1 MEKYQKITAIVSLGM
16 MSLGVNAAP
25 NVATDITPVHSL
37 VSQVMAGVGTP
48 DLLIQSGASPHNYSL
63 SPSEAEALQEADL
76 VFWIGEGLTPW
87 LERSLDN
94 LSPTSTKIELLEAQ
108 GTTTYAFREGATF
121 GAHEDEDDGHEDEA
135 HEDEAHEDEA
145 HEDEAHE
152 DEAHEDEAH
161 EDEAHEDEAHEDEAH
176 EDEAHEDEAHEDE
189 AHEDEH
195 HHDHSGVDPHA
206 WLDPANGKV
215 WLDVIASALAEKDP
229 ENASQYLENAAIS
242 KAKIDTATLSIENTI
257 AQLQDKQFIVF
268 HDAYQYFEKRFGI
281 MAAGSISISD
291 ASKPSPGRIAEIRQ
305 LVEDLSVS
313 CVFTEPQ
320 YNPGIVN
327 AVFGDTGVNTSG
339 VIDPL
344 GSGLVTGTNLYS
356 NLLIEIAKGLQ
367 SCLGKK

>member
-1 MEKYQKITAIVSLGM
+1 MEKYQKITAILSLGM

-25 NVATDITPVHSL
+25 NVATDINPVHSL

-121 GAHEDEDDGHEDEA
+121 GAHEDEDDG
-135 HEDEAHEDEA
+135 
-145 HEDEAHE
+145 
-152 DEAHEDEAH
+152 
-161 EDEAHEDEAHEDEAH
+161 
-176 EDEAHEDEAHEDE
+176 HEDEAHEDE

>member
-1 MEKYQKITAIVSLGM
+1 MENYQKLTAIVSLGM
-16 MSLGVNAAP
+16 LSLGVNSAP
-25 NVATDITPVHSL
+25 SVATDITPVHSL

-94 LSPTSTKIELLEAQ
+94 LSPTSTKIELLAAQ

-121 GAHEDEDDGHEDEA
+121 GAHEDEDDSHKDEVHEG
-135 HEDEAHEDEA
+135 
-145 HEDEAHE
+145 
-152 DEAHEDEAH
+152 
-161 EDEAHEDEAHEDEAH
+161 EAH

-215 WLDVIASALAEKDP
+215 WLDIIALALVEKDP
-229 ENASQYLENAAIS
+229 DNATQYLENAAIG
-242 KAKIDTATLSIENTI
+242 KANIDTAAISIENTI

-327 AVFGDTGVNTSG
+327 AVFGDTGVDTSG

-356 NLLIEIAKGLQ
+356 NLLIEIANGLQ

>member
-37 VSQVMAGVGTP
+37 VSQVMAGVGAP

-121 GAHEDEDDGHEDEA
+121 GAHEDEDDG
-135 HEDEAHEDEA
+135 
-145 HEDEAHE
+145 
-152 DEAHEDEAH
+152 
-161 EDEAHEDEAHEDEAH
+161 H

>member
-1 MEKYQKITAIVSLGM
+1 MEKYQKLTAIVSLGM

-37 VSQVMAGVGTP
+37 VSQVMAGVGAP

-94 LSPTSTKIELLEAQ
+94 LSPSSTKIELLEAQ

-121 GAHEDEDDGHEDEA
+121 GAHEDEDDG
-135 HEDEAHEDEA
+135 
-145 HEDEAHE
+145 
-152 DEAHEDEAH
+152 
-161 EDEAHEDEAHEDEAH
+161 H

>member
-1 MEKYQKITAIVSLGM
+1 MEKYQKITAILSLGM

-37 VSQVMAGVGTP
+37 VSQVMAGVGAP

-121 GAHEDEDDGHEDEA
+121 GAHEDEDDG
-135 HEDEAHEDEA
+135 
-145 HEDEAHE
+145 
-152 DEAHEDEAH
+152 
-161 EDEAHEDEAHEDEAH
+161 H

>member
-1 MEKYQKITAIVSLGM
+1 MEKYQKLTAIVSLGM

-121 GAHEDEDDGHEDEA
+121 GAHEDEDDG
-135 HEDEAHEDEA
+135 
-145 HEDEAHE
+145 
-152 DEAHEDEAH
+152 
-161 EDEAHEDEAHEDEAH
+161 
-176 EDEAHEDEAHEDE
+176 HEDE

>member
-1 MEKYQKITAIVSLGM
+1 MENYQKLTAIVSLGM
-16 MSLGVNAAP
+16 LSLGVNSAP
-25 NVATDITPVHSL
+25 SVATDITPVHSL

-94 LSPTSTKIELLEAQ
+94 LSPTSTKIELLAAQ

-121 GAHEDEDDGHEDEA
+121 GAHEDDSHK
-135 HEDEAHEDEA
+135 
-145 HEDEAHE
+145 
-152 DEAHEDEAH
+152 
-161 EDEAHEDEAHEDEAH
+161 
-176 EDEAHEDEAHEDE
+176 DEAHEDEAHEDE

-215 WLDVIASALAEKDP
+215 WLDIIALALAEKDP
-229 ENASQYLENAAIS
+229 DNATQYLENAAIG
-242 KAKIDTATLSIENTI
+242 KANIDTAAISIENTI

-327 AVFGDTGVNTSG
+327 AVFGDTGVDTSG

-356 NLLIEIAKGLQ
+356 NLLIEIANGLQ

>member
-121 GAHEDEDDGHEDEA
+121 GAHEDEDDG
-135 HEDEAHEDEA
+135 
-145 HEDEAHE
+145 
-152 DEAHEDEAH
+152 
-161 EDEAHEDEAHEDEAH
+161 
-176 EDEAHEDEAHEDE
+176 HEDE

>member
-1 MEKYQKITAIVSLGM
+1 MLSI
-16 MSLGVNAAP
+16 GVNSAP

-94 LSPTSTKIELLEAQ
+94 LSPTSTKIELLAAQ

-121 GAHEDEDDGHEDEA
+121 RAHEDEDEDDS
-135 HEDEAHEDEA
+135 HKDEV
-145 HEDEAHE
+145 
-152 DEAHEDEAH
+152 
-161 EDEAHEDEAHEDEAH
+161 H

-215 WLDVIASALAEKDP
+215 WLDIIALALAEKDP
-229 ENASQYLENAAIS
+229 DNATQYLENAAIG
-242 KAKIDTATLSIENTI
+242 KANIHTAAISIENTI

-327 AVFGDTGVNTSG
+327 AVFGDTGVDTSG
-339 VIDPL
+339 VVDPL
-344 GSGLVTGTNLYS
+344 GSGLVTGSNLYS
-356 NLLIEIAKGLQ
+356 NLLIEIANGLQ

>member
-25 NVATDITPVHSL
+25 NVATDITPIHSL

-121 GAHEDEDDGHEDEA
+121 GAHEDEDDG
-135 HEDEAHEDEA
+135 
-145 HEDEAHE
+145 
-152 DEAHEDEAH
+152 
-161 EDEAHEDEAHEDEAH
+161 
-176 EDEAHEDEAHEDE
+176 HEDEAHEDE

>member
-121 GAHEDEDDGHEDEA
+121 GAHEDEDDG
-135 HEDEAHEDEA
+135 
-145 HEDEAHE
+145 
-152 DEAHEDEAH
+152 HEDEAH

>member
-1 MEKYQKITAIVSLGM
+1 MEKYQKLTAIVSLGM

-94 LSPTSTKIELLEAQ
+94 LSPSSTKIELLEAQ

-121 GAHEDEDDGHEDEA
+121 GAHEDEDEDDG
-135 HEDEAHEDEA
+135 
-145 HEDEAHE
+145 
-152 DEAHEDEAH
+152 
-161 EDEAHEDEAHEDEAH
+161 
-176 EDEAHEDEAHEDE
+176 HEDE

>member
-1 MEKYQKITAIVSLGM
+1 MEKYQKITAILSLGM

-121 GAHEDEDDGHEDEA
+121 GAHEDEDDG
-135 HEDEAHEDEA
+135 
-145 HEDEAHE
+145 
-152 DEAHEDEAH
+152 
-161 EDEAHEDEAHEDEAH
+161 
-176 EDEAHEDEAHEDE
+176 HEDE

>member
-1 MEKYQKITAIVSLGM
+1 MENYQKLTAIVSLGM
-16 MSLGVNAAP
+16 LSLGVNSAP
-25 NVATDITPVHSL
+25 SVATDITPVHSL

-94 LSPTSTKIELLEAQ
+94 LSPTSTKIELLAAQ

-121 GAHEDEDDGHEDEA
+121 GAHEDDSHK
-135 HEDEAHEDEA
+135 
-145 HEDEAHE
+145 
-152 DEAHEDEAH
+152 
-161 EDEAHEDEAHEDEAH
+161 
-176 EDEAHEDEAHEDE
+176 DEAHEDEAHEDE

-215 WLDVIASALAEKDP
+215 WLDIIALALVEKDP
-229 ENASQYLENAAIS
+229 DNATQYLENAAIG
-242 KAKIDTATLSIENTI
+242 KANIDTAAISIENTI

-327 AVFGDTGVNTSG
+327 AVFGDTGVDTSG

-356 NLLIEIAKGLQ
+356 NLLIEIANGLQ

>member
-1 MEKYQKITAIVSLGM
+1 MEKYQKITAILSLGM

-25 NVATDITPVHSL
+25 NVATDINPVHSL

-145 HEDEAHE
+145 HEN
-152 DEAHEDEAH
+152 
-161 EDEAHEDEAHEDEAH
+161 
-176 EDEAHEDEAHEDE
+176 
-189 AHEDEH
+189 EH

-344 GSGLVTGTNLYS
+344 GSGLVTGTNLYP

>member
-1 MEKYQKITAIVSLGM
+1 MEKYQKITAILSLGM

-121 GAHEDEDDGHEDEA
+121 GAHEDEDDG
-135 HEDEAHEDEA
+135 
-145 HEDEAHE
+145 
-152 DEAHEDEAH
+152 
-161 EDEAHEDEAHEDEAH
+161 H

>member
-1 MEKYQKITAIVSLGM
+1 MEKYQKITAILSLGM

-121 GAHEDEDDGHEDEA
+121 GAHEDEDEDDG
-135 HEDEAHEDEA
+135 
-145 HEDEAHE
+145 
-152 DEAHEDEAH
+152 
-161 EDEAHEDEAHEDEAH
+161 
-176 EDEAHEDEAHEDE
+176 HEDEAHEDE

>member
-1 MEKYQKITAIVSLGM
+1 MENYQKLTAIVSLGM
-16 MSLGVNAAP
+16 LSLGVNSAP
-25 NVATDITPVHSL
+25 SVATDITPVHSL

-94 LSPTSTKIELLEAQ
+94 LSPTSTKIELLAAQ

-121 GAHEDEDDGHEDEA
+121 GAHEDDSHK
-135 HEDEAHEDEA
+135 
-145 HEDEAHE
+145 
-152 DEAHEDEAH
+152 
-161 EDEAHEDEAHEDEAH
+161 
-176 EDEAHEDEAHEDE
+176 DEAHEDEAHEDE

-215 WLDVIASALAEKDP
+215 WLDIIALALVEKDP
-229 ENASQYLENAAIS
+229 DNATQYLENAAIG
-242 KAKIDTATLSIENTI
+242 KANIDTAAISIENTI

-305 LVEDLSVS
+305 LVENLSVS

-327 AVFGDTGVNTSG
+327 AVFGDTGVDTSG

-356 NLLIEIAKGLQ
+356 NLLIEIANGLQ

>member
-1 MEKYQKITAIVSLGM
+1 MENYQKLTAIVSLGM
-16 MSLGVNAAP
+16 LSLGVNSAP
-25 NVATDITPVHSL
+25 SVATDITPVHSL

-94 LSPTSTKIELLEAQ
+94 LSPTSTKIELLAAQ

-121 GAHEDEDDGHEDEA
+121 GAHEDDSHKDEVHEG
-135 HEDEAHEDEA
+135 
-145 HEDEAHE
+145 
-152 DEAHEDEAH
+152 
-161 EDEAHEDEAHEDEAH
+161 EAH

-215 WLDVIASALAEKDP
+215 WLDIIALALVEKDP
-229 ENASQYLENAAIS
+229 DNATQYLENAAIG
-242 KAKIDTATLSIENTI
+242 KANIDTAAISIENTI

-305 LVEDLSVS
+305 LVENLSVS

-327 AVFGDTGVNTSG
+327 AVFGDTGVDTSG

-356 NLLIEIAKGLQ
+356 NLLIEIANGLQ

>member
-94 LSPTSTKIELLEAQ
+94 LSPSSTKIELLEAQ

-121 GAHEDEDDGHEDEA
+121 GAHEDEDDG
-135 HEDEAHEDEA
+135 
-145 HEDEAHE
+145 
-152 DEAHEDEAH
+152 
-161 EDEAHEDEAHEDEAH
+161 
-176 EDEAHEDEAHEDE
+176 HEDEAHEDE

-356 NLLIEIAKGLQ
+356 DLLIEIAKGLQ

>member
-1 MEKYQKITAIVSLGM
+1 MAY
-16 MSLGVNAAP
+16 
-25 NVATDITPVHSL
+25 TPESWL
-37 VSQVMAGVGTP
+37 C
-48 DLLIQSGASPHNYSL
+48 D
-63 SPSEAEALQEADL
+63 AEALQEADL

-94 LSPTSTKIELLEAQ
+94 LSPTSTKIELLAAQ

-121 GAHEDEDDGHEDEA
+121 G
-135 HEDEAHEDEA
+135 
-145 HEDEAHE
+145 
-152 DEAHEDEAH
+152 
-161 EDEAHEDEAHEDEAH
+161 AH

-215 WLDVIASALAEKDP
+215 WLDIIALALVEKDP
-229 ENASQYLENAAIS
+229 DNATQYLENAAIG
-242 KAKIDTATLSIENTI
+242 KANIDTAAISIENTI

-327 AVFGDTGVNTSG
+327 AVFGDTGVDTSG

-356 NLLIEIAKGLQ
+356 NLLIEIANGLQ

>member
-1 MEKYQKITAIVSLGM
+1 MENYQKLTAIISLGM
-16 MSLGVNAAP
+16 LSLGVNSAP
-25 NVATDITPVHSL
+25 SVATDITPVHSL

-94 LSPTSTKIELLEAQ
+94 LSPTSTKIELLAAQ

-121 GAHEDEDDGHEDEA
+121 GTHENEDEDEDEDDSHKDEV
-135 HEDEAHEDEA
+135 
-145 HEDEAHE
+145 
-152 DEAHEDEAH
+152 
-161 EDEAHEDEAHEDEAH
+161 H

-215 WLDVIASALAEKDP
+215 WLDIIALALAEKDP
-229 ENASQYLENAAIS
+229 DNATQYLENAAIG
-242 KAKIDTATLSIENTI
+242 KANIHTAAISIENTI

-327 AVFGDTGVNTSG
+327 AVFGDTGVDTSG

-344 GSGLVTGTNLYS
+344 GSGLVTGSNLYS
-356 NLLIEIAKGLQ
+356 NLLIEIANGLQ